1 MTEKSKAFEQ
11 RIQRIHTLLAREGAV
26 VTWNDKIPDPD
37 NPDQPRQIDVTI
49 RDKDDAA
56 LKEDLTIIECRIHKS
71 PQDVMWIE
79 HLIGRRLSLNADTVI
94 AVSASGFTEGARL
107 KAAKYGIILRDFETL
122 TQEEIRN
129 WGRRKK
135 VQLCFFEFTETVI
148 TLRVSST
155 PTEPYKFTDYL
166 GRPVNWRGLF
176 EQIMRKIADDK
187 KLAIP
192 GATAHCD
199 VNFDAPIFVNGTR
212 VVGTKVQCR
221 ARQLM
226 RDVSITSLVAYA
238 DPLDADHAQHAVVG
252 ELDMASSEIVEVSDT
267 VTVVV
272 DLSRIEIPPNSLF
285 ITILYDF
292 GRVVT
297 MTGTTF
303 VGVMDAMNFDA
314 EATIKFEIG

>member
-1 MTEKSKAFEQ
+1 MTEKSTAFEQ
-11 RIQRIHTLLAREGAV
+11 RIERIHSLLARDGAV

-49 RDKDDAA
+49 RDKDDAT
-56 LKEDLTIIECRIHKS
+56 LKEDLTIIEGRIHKS

-79 HLIGRRLSLNADTVI
+79 QLIGRRISLKADTVI

-107 KAAKYGIILRDFETL
+107 KAAKYGIILRDFATL
-122 TQEEIRN
+122 TEEEIRS

-135 VQLCFFEFTETVI
+135 VQLCFFEFTETVV
-148 TLRVSST
+148 TFRMSAP
-155 PTEPYKFTDYL
+155 PTAPYSFTDYR

-176 EQIMRKIADDK
+176 EQIMRTIADDR
-187 KLAIP
+187 KLAVP
-192 GATAHCD
+192 GATARCNMD
-199 VNFDAPIFVNGTR
+199 FDAPIFVNGKR

-221 ARQLM
+221 ARRLT

-252 ELDMASSEIVEVSDT
+252 ELDMASSEIVEVADR
-267 VTVVV
+267 VTIVV
-272 DLSRIEIPPNSLF
+272 DLSGIEIPPNSLF
-285 ITILYDF
+285 STILYDF

-297 MTGTTF
+297 MTGTKF
-303 VGVMDAMNFDA
+303 IGIIDAMNFGTD
-314 EATIKFEIG
+314 ATIKFEPA